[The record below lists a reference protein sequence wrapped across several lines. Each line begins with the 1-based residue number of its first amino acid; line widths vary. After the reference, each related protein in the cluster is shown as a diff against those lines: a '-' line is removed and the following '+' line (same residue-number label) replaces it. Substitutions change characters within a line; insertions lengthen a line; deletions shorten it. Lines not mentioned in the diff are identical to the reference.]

1 MEQINYQP
9 AQASVGFNPV
19 QQVDITSSLKE
30 NQAADM
36 QAMNRELQQMQKN
49 AQTKLQNMKND
60 AFPVQ
65 ELAQFSNT
73 LTRFV
78 QERHEDYK
86 KNVEADM
93 TMLAFTDQMG
103 VDPEFDEQE
112 RQLEETGRAFH
123 KKAGDYEQQT
133 GDVEGA
139 ERIRNLTGWEKYY
152 YMKAKT
158 QQAGKGFGAFMT
170 TNATNDEFSVNGH
183 TLASAPDA
191 ATRQAVAAKMAS
203 NYMTPYQGMN
213 KSFLGKYLFPS
224 MQQGMSSTIAGYAA
238 ENAKK
243 LKANRLDEA
252 GVLFR
257 NDPSAAGAQ
266 QFRDTLTSL
275 GYSNKEIRGFMLG
288 NASTVAEV
296 EAIGAIEFGGNG
308 KTFAENYDKEY
319 NEALNGAVTR
329 QDDAVQRALTI
340 KQQEDNAAKLAYME
354 AEQQDIKDGS
364 FDADP
369 ARLAE
374 LAEQARMAG
383 HEGTATYIESRISE
397 TSAAKSSAA
406 IRKGY
411 ELQMSAGV
419 IPSQEEIMLNPALTQ
434 EDKQALV
441 GKAEES
447 SSKAEPA
454 SARAKSHKEEIKA
467 EIESRAQW
475 DKTKSS
481 NASVIGMNFQAWS
494 EYTQVYNNELQAGAS
509 PDVAAQRA
517 MADFRSKFGTDPGKG
532 AYAIDLK
539 PDSQQVMSY
548 KGYSTT
554 EQASTAVA
562 PITQVD
568 ALLQGKSSEQRN
580 EILNNSPDLF
590 YGEEKILQS
599 LQETASTTGQLGV
612 IPPVYY
618 ELQQRYGGRV
628 GILDMVQQRLKA
640 NGLKPLPDNVT
651 NVVSEVQGAFDT
663 ESYKYISYKP
673 NATRTDIGL
682 ISSGQDPVYS
692 NLVPRNVADD
702 TEFQSAVS
710 ATAQRLGV
718 SEADLYAIMSF
729 ETGGTFNPA
738 ERNAAGSGATG
749 LIQFM
754 PSTAQG
760 LGTSTEALAG
770 MSRVQ
775 QMQYVETYL
784 RNAGVRQGSNLSD
797 LYMAVL
803 FPAAVGKDDNFV
815 LFGKGAMEGYT
826 GKAYQQNK
834 GLDSNGDGSITKAE
848 ASAKVLQHRNPA
860 GSPWRQPNTVIPE
873 LQ

>member
-9 AQASVGFNPV
+9 AQASVSFNPV

-36 QAMNRELQQMQKN
+36 QAMNRNLQQMQRN
-49 AQTKLQNMKND
+49 EQTKLQNMQKN
-60 AFPVQ
+60 AFPVK

-73 LTRFV
+73 LTNFL

-86 KNVEADM
+86 KNVEAEM

-103 VDPEFDEQE
+103 VDPEFDKKEE
-112 RQLEETGRAFH
+112 QLEETGSAFN
-123 KKAGDYEQQT
+123 KQANDYEQQT

-203 NYMTPYQGMN
+203 QYMTPYQGMN
-213 KSFLGKYLFPS
+213 KSFLGKYLFPT

-257 NDPSAAGAQ
+257 GDPSSAGAQ
-266 QFRDTLTSL
+266 QYRDTLTSL

-288 NASTVAEV
+288 NANTVADL
-296 EAIGAIEFGGNG
+296 EAIGSIEFGGNG
-308 KTFAENYDKEY
+308 KTFAENYPTEF
-319 NEALNGAVTR
+319 NEALNNAVAR
-329 QDDAVQRALTI
+329 QDDDVQRQLAVIEQADQAALLEY
-340 KQQEDNAAKLAYME
+340 QQARDADYE
-354 AEQQDIKDGS
+354 KDGA
-364 FDADP
+364 FNADP
-369 ARLAE
+369 ARLKE
-374 LAEQARMAG
+374 LHEQASAAG
-383 HEGTATYIESRISE
+383 HEKTAQAIEADIKN
-397 TSAAKSSAA
+397 TVAARSSADL
-406 IRKGY
+406 RRGY
-411 ELQMSAGV
+411 ELQIQAGV
-419 IPSQEEIMLNPALTQ
+419 VPTKEEIMLHPALTQ

-441 GKAEES
+441 GKAEAN

-454 SARAKSHKEEIKA
+454 SERAKSHKEQIKA

-481 NASVIGMNFQAWS
+481 NASVLGMNFNAWS

-532 AYAIDLK
+532 QYAIDMN
-539 PDSQQVMSY
+539 PNSQDVMSY
-548 KGYSTT
+548 VGYSKA

-580 EILNNSPDLF
+580 EILNNAPNLF
-590 YGEEKILQS
+590 YGEKKILQS
-599 LQETASTTGQLGV
+599 LQETASTTGQLGAV
-612 IPPVYY
+612 PPVYY

-628 GILDMVQQRLKA
+628 SILDMVQQRLKA
-640 NGLKPLPDNVT
+640 NGLDPLPDSVT
-651 NVVSEVQGAFDT
+651 AVVSSVQGAFD
-663 ESYKYISYKP
+663 EDSYKMLSYKP
-673 NATRTDIGL
+673 NSTRANIACINCGIEPIYLDMQPVQRQALDAIARTESGAAGYDAVNQGGADGGTKVLGYSGAFSGMSQHGGRKLTDLTMGEVMEL
-682 ISSGQDPVYS
+682 QRDDGRSWDDWFSSGK
-692 NLVPRNVADD
+692 LH
-702 TEFQSAVS
+702 
-710 ATAQRLGV
+710 
-718 SEADLYAIMSF
+718 
-729 ETGGTFNPA
+729 
-738 ERNAAGSGATG
+738 AAGRYQITGSTLKGLVQRHNIPLNVKFSPALQDFLALSLLNSGGDGQWIGPTG
-749 LIQFM
+749 EDRAIIRR
-754 PSTAQG
+754 AV
-760 LGTSTEALAG
+760 GTSL
-770 MSRVQ
+770 
-775 QMQYVETYL
+775 
-784 RNAGVRQGSNLSD
+784 
-797 LYMAVL
+797 
-803 FPAAVGKDDNFV
+803 PA
-815 LFGKGAMEGYT
+815 
-826 GKAYQQNK
+826 
-834 GLDSNGDGSITKAE
+834 
-848 ASAKVLQHRNPA
+848 
-860 GSPWRQPNTVIPE
+860 SPWREPANMRPDL